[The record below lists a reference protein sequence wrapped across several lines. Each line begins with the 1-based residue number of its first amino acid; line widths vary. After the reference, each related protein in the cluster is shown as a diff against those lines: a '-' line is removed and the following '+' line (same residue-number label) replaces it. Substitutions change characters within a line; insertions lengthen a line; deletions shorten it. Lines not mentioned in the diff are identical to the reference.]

1 MALANMTIIGIVIAT
16 AITVMRTIRGTG
28 DTRGTMTATDACSI
42 AGGHRSPRSGN
53 SDVRSGSGRL
63 LKPSI
68 DVGRIPTAARVLLGL
83 VAGIRLGLAIAGTAR
98 SSLLF
103 AVSITE
109 TIGTLWLNVIRMT
122 VLPLVASLL
131 VSRIAGTSGSVGRIG
146 GKALELAG
154 IKRGA
159 AEFAQI
165 V

>member
-1 MALANMTIIGIVIAT
+1 M
-16 AITVMRTIRGTG
+16 
-28 DTRGTMTATDACSI
+28 
-42 AGGHRSPRSGN
+42 
-53 SDVRSGSGRL
+53 
-63 LKPSI
+63 KPSI